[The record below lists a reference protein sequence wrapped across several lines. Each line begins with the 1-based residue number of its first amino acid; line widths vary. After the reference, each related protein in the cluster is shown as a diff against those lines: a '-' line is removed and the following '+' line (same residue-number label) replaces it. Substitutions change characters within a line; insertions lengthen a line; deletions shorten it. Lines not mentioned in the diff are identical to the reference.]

1 MKARQAKVATIA
13 RDAQEIPAN
22 GEEVAD
28 LVRADRLQLLYW
40 QSFPAVF
47 VSVAA
52 ATLLALLLWPAAD
65 REAVGLWMMILVGT
79 SLARVA
85 LFAAYQMKSPS
96 GPAILAW
103 ERPYLVTLMASTLT
117 WGLGSAWIMPKDSF
131 LHQAITLVIL
141 VGMAGGAL
149 SVYSAIRW
157 LAIVTIA
164 VILLPATL
172 WVIALGG
179 NPGLVLGLAILL
191 FCVSALRAT
200 KVLSQAMQRNFE
212 LTYELRQAKED
223 AERMAST
230 DSLTG
235 LTNRRA
241 FLELAVAPV
250 HYCQRNALAV
260 SAIVMDLDHFKQIN
274 DTRGHAAG
282 DEAIAH
288 AGRLIQSSL
297 RRSDL
302 CCRWGGEEFVVL
314 LPDTPLAEAALVAE
328 KLREAIAASPVAVP
342 DGDLALTASLGVAEG
357 NDSLEA
363 LIHRADL
370 ALYRAKREGRNR
382 VACDEAA
389 PAAAEDPPAA

>member
-1 MKARQAKVATIA
+1 MATTV
-13 RDAQEIPAN
+13 RDAQEIPAS
-22 GEEVAD
+22 GGEVAD
-28 LVRADRLQLLYW
+28 LIRADRLQLLYW

-65 REAVGLWMMILVGT
+65 REAVGLWLMILVGT

-85 LFAAYQMKSPS
+85 LFAAYQMKAPS
-96 GPAILAW
+96 GLAILAW
-103 ERPYLVTLMASTLT
+103 ERPYLLTLMASTVT

-172 WVIALGG
+172 WVIALEG
-179 NPGLVLGLAILL
+179 NPGLYLGLAILM

-200 KVLSQAMQRNFE
+200 KVLSQAMQRSFE
-212 LTYELRQAKED
+212 LAYELRQAKED
-223 AERMAST
+223 AEHMAST

-241 FLELAVAPV
+241 FLELATAPI
-250 HYCQRNALAV
+250 HYCRRNALAV
-260 SAIVMDLDHFKQIN
+260 SAIVLDLDHFKQIN
-274 DTRGHAAG
+274 DTRGHVAG
-282 DEAIAH
+282 DVAIQH
-288 AGRLIQSSL
+288 AGHVIRSSL

-302 CCRWGGEEFVVL
+302 CCRWGGEEFVML
-314 LPDTPLAEAALVAE
+314 LPGTGLEEAAAVAE
-328 KLREAIAASPVAVP
+328 KLRAAIAAFPVPMPNA
-342 DGDLALTASLGVAEG
+342 DIAITASLGVAEG
-357 NDSLEA
+357 ADDLEA
-363 LIHRADL
+363 LIARADA
-370 ALYRAKREGRNR
+370 ALFRAKREGRNR

-389 PAAAEDPPAA
+389 PAAAAESPPAA

>member
-1 MKARQAKVATIA
+1 MATIA
-13 RDAQEIPAN
+13 RRAQEIPAN
-22 GEEVAD
+22 GGDMAD

-52 ATLLALLLWPAAD
+52 ATLLAFLLWPAAD
-65 REAVGLWMMILVGT
+65 REAVALWMSILVGT
-79 SLARVA
+79 SLARGA
-85 LFAAYQMKSPS
+85 LFAAYRMKAPS

-103 ERPYLVTLMASTLT
+103 ERPYLLTLMASTLT

-131 LHQAITLVIL
+131 LHQTITLVIL

-164 VILLPATL
+164 VILLPSAL
-172 WVIALGG
+172 WVIALEG
-179 NPGLVLGLAILL
+179 NPGLFLGLAILL

-200 KVLSQAMQRNFE
+200 RVLSQAMQRSFE
-212 LTYELRQAKED
+212 LSYELRQAKED

-241 FLELAVAPV
+241 FLELATAPM
-250 HYCQRNALAV
+250 HYCQRNDLAV
-260 SAIVMDLDHFKQIN
+260 SAIVLDLDHFKQIN

-314 LPDTPLAEAALVAE
+314 LPDTPLAEAAVVAG
-328 KLREAIAASPVAVP
+328 KLREAIAASPVTMP
-342 DGDLALTASLGVAEG
+342 GGDLALTASLGVAEG
-357 NDSLEA
+357 NESLEA

-370 ALYRAKREGRNR
+370 ALYRAKREGRDR
-382 VACDEAA
+382 VACDEAT
-389 PAAAEDPPAA
+389 PASDESPPAA